1 MKPSATPGDEG
12 GYALVAAVAAMAVVA
27 LAALAIADASQVGVI
42 ATTGEFARANAEAA
56 ADAGFA
62 TALHHLA
69 ALDETALQAL
79 DWRARS
85 TELDGARLTVRLI
98 DERGK
103 VAINRSEDDTIA
115 RMLEQAGLQGPGLDI
130 ARDSLLDWI
139 DDDDLPRAQG
149 GEAGDYQ
156 RSGIAPRNSALWSVD
171 ELARV
176 RGFSPAVVARLREFA
191 TVDRDAQ
198 PFDPAHAQPRALAAM
213 TANADLSP
221 AVIERQREAD
231 GQQVALAGG
240 DPKEL
245 LHRPI
250 RIAIDADVAG
260 GGHVHHETVVVLT
273 GKPNH
278 PWDVHAVD

>member
-1 MKPSATPGDEG
+1 VTSSARPDDET

-27 LAALAIADASQVGVI
+27 LAALAIAGASQVGVI
-42 ATTGEFARANAEAA
+42 AASGEFARARAEVA
-56 ADAGFA
+56 ADAGLA
-62 TALHHLA
+62 VTLHHLA
-69 ALDETALQAL
+69 TLDEAALQAL
-79 DWRARS
+79 DGRARA
-85 TELDGARLTVRLI
+85 TDLDGAHVTVRLI

-103 VAINRSEDDTIA
+103 VAINRAEDDTVG
-115 RMLEQAGLQGPGLDI
+115 RMLEQAGLQGSGLDT

-139 DDDDLPRAQG
+139 DEDDQPRAQG
-149 GEAGDYQ
+149 GEADDYRQ
-156 RSGIAPRNSALWSVD
+156 TGIAPRNSALLSVD

-176 RGFSPAVVARLREFA
+176 RGFSPALVSRLRGFV

-213 TANADLSP
+213 SANADLSP

-231 GQQVALAGG
+231 GQQAAIAGG
-240 DPKEL
+240 DPKDL

-250 RIAIDADVAG
+250 RIAIDADVTG

-273 GKPNH
+273 GKPDH
-278 PWDVHAVD
+278 PWDVHEAD